1 MSGKNIMGGTNRA
14 KRGEAAVQP
23 PLATPSALHEP
34 PGPHPL
40 TQRGEI
46 DEDATATPT
55 ATRTYTLDRV
65 TRAQLATKLQGFTER
80 SLMGIHHKIGLQL
93 AAFTWAKNN
102 GCPWS
107 ASTSERVATG
117 GHLGALQWAR
127 EHGCPWD
134 ETACA
139 AAAESGHLGVLQWAH
154 EHGCPWDETAQMT
167 LVLSPSLLRG
177 EMKKPCSLC

>member
-1 MSGKNIMGGTNRA
+1 MSGKKIRGRTNRA
-14 KRGEAAVQP
+14 KLGEAAVQP

-46 DEDATATPT
+46 DEEATAAPT

-80 SLMGIHHKIGLQL
+80 SLMGIHHKNQAGLQL
-93 AAFTWAKNN
+93 AA
-102 GCPWS
+102 
-107 ASTSERVATG
+107 
-117 GHLGALQWAR
+117 L
-127 EHGCPWD
+127 
-134 ETACA
+134 
-139 AAAESGHLGVLQWAH
+139 
-154 EHGCPWDETAQMT
+154 QMT